1 MSTTRAKGT
10 ATRSRRPT
18 RPVTTDFAET
28 TIATPSSYPA
38 IPGAD
43 WRRID
48 LHLHTP
54 ASIDYQ
60 EPRVSPLQILQ
71 QAENRKLDIIAFT
84 DHNSVRGYAE
94 MWREIEDLELLEH
107 LNRLQPAES
116 ERLAEYRRLLG
127 KVLVLPGF
135 EFTATFGFHIL
146 AIFPEGTSIRLME
159 HLLMSMNVSEDRFGS
174 GEVGATTDVLKAYEI
189 LADNG
194 ALVIGAHVNST
205 HGVAMQGLRFGGQ
218 TKIAYTQDSN
228 LHALEVTDLALGDH
242 RRSTARFFSG
252 GKSEYP
258 RRMHCIQGSDAHR
271 LVRDPA
277 RDTNLG
283 VGDRATEV
291 LLTDVS
297 FAALK
302 ALFASDEF
310 DRTRPFVDRSEVVE
324 HVLRAR
330 SEGNAQGHAFHESYT
345 TKRAGTST
353 IVKEIVG
360 MANADGGTIY
370 VGASPFEKRPIVGV
384 EDEAAARAE
393 LERDIAEKVVP
404 PLDVSFSSFQL
415 DQKTIV
421 SITVLPGPDRPYA
434 YGGDAILIRVNG
446 ETTSASRDQIVSM
459 VRAAAEQRAVTAE
472 SPIPALPATVGST
485 QVLGSTESD
494 QETEGATISASR
506 ARLAPPSRS
515 PGRTTS
521 AVTTPK
527 ATPSAVTTVPP
538 AQQAAIPAIT
548 ATNTDQAPDLIME
561 DADPDPV
568 APPSG
573 VEILA
578 RYEIG
583 GDQYYTVHD
592 LRHGRFVS
600 NVPARSEQRLW
611 RYAIARW
618 EEQREDPGTI
628 RWMGDRG
635 YLQSY
640 RARGGDYRHNLAY
653 RDRDGLRLFYGVNG
667 SDLDPAWSEAIPDS
681 AYKRPG
687 PSRGSEP
694 DQDVAAPILAG
705 RTRRG

>member
-1 MSTTRAKGT
+1 MT
-10 ATRSRRPT
+10 PT
-18 RPVTTDFAET
+18 PIV
-28 TIATPSSYPA
+28 
-38 IPGAD
+38 PGAE
-43 WRRID
+43 WRRMD

-54 ASIDYQ
+54 ASADYQ
-60 EPRVSPLQILQ
+60 EPRVNALQILQ
-71 QAENRKLDIIAFT
+71 QAETRGLDIIAFT

-107 LNRLQPAES
+107 LNRLQPAETQ
-116 ERLAEYRRLLG
+116 RLTEYRRLLG

-159 HLLMSMNVSEDRFGS
+159 HLLMLLNVSEDRFGS
-174 GEVGATTDVLKAYEI
+174 GEVGATTDVLKTYET
-189 LADNG
+189 LADHG

-218 TKIAYTQDSN
+218 TKIAYTQDAH

-277 RDTNLG
+277 RDTQLG
-283 VGDRATEV
+283 IGDRATEV

-297 FAALK
+297 FAAVK
-302 ALFASDEF
+302 ALFASDDF

-330 SEGNAQGHAFHESYT
+330 SEGNSQGHAFHESYT

-370 VGASPFEKRPIVGV
+370 VGASPFEKRPIAGI
-384 EDEAAARAE
+384 EDEVAA
-393 LERDIAEKVVP
+393 KVVP
-404 PLDVSFSSFQL
+404 ALDVVFASFTL
-415 DQKTIV
+415 DQKTLL

-434 YGGDAILIRVNG
+434 YGGDAILVRVNG
-446 ETTSASRDQIVSM
+446 ETTSASRDQIVGM
-459 VRAAAEQRAVTAE
+459 VRAAAEQRAS
-472 SPIPALPATVGST
+472 SPDASLPPLPVVVPAA
-485 QVLGSTESD
+485 
-494 QETEGATISASR
+494 SASETGSGPAGDAGDAP
-506 ARLAPPSRS
+506 ARRGRPVPTTNRQTGRPARDNGVPAAAAPAR
-515 PGRTTS
+515 
-521 AVTTPK
+521 
-527 ATPSAVTTVPP
+527 TVPAP
-538 AQQAAIPAIT
+538 VEPEAIGS
-548 ATNTDQAPDLIME
+548 DQAPALIME
-561 DADPDPV
+561 DAGPDPI
-568 APPSG
+568 APASG
-573 VEILA
+573 VEILTSYDIA
-578 RYEIG
+578 GERF
-583 GDQYYTVHD
+583 YTVHD

-653 RDRDGLRLFYGVNG
+653 RDHEGLRFFYGVNG
-667 SDLDPAWSEAIPDS
+667 VDLDPAWSEAIPET
-681 AYKRPG
+681 AYRRTG
-687 PSRGSEP
+687 PSR
-694 DQDVAAPILAG
+694 AG
-705 RTRRG
+705 DPEADGTVPALTAGARTRRS

>member
-1 MSTTRAKGT
+1 MSTTRAKGAT
-10 ATRSRRPT
+10 TTRSRRPA
-18 RPVTTDFAET
+18 RTTTGTEAAET
-28 TIATPSSYPA
+28 TAAVTTPAPTV
-38 IPGAD
+38 PGAD

-54 ASIDYQ
+54 ASNDYQ
-60 EPRVSPLQILQ
+60 EPRVTPIQILQ
-71 QAENRKLDIIAFT
+71 QAEVRHLDIIAFT

-116 ERLAEYRRLLG
+116 QRLAEYRRLLG

-159 HLLMSMNVSEDRFGS
+159 HLLMLLNVSEDRFGS
-174 GEVGATTDVLKAYEI
+174 GEVGATTDVLKTYET

-218 TKIAYTQDSN
+218 TKIAYTQDAN

-252 GKSEYP
+252 VKSEYP

-271 LVRDPA
+271 LVRDPV

-291 LLTDVS
+291 LLGDVS
-297 FAALK
+297 FTALK
-302 ALFASDEF
+302 TLFASDEF

-360 MANADGGTIY
+360 MANADGGTVY
-370 VGASPFEKRPIVGV
+370 VGASPFEKRPIAGV
-384 EDEAAARAE
+384 EDEAAAIAE
-393 LERDIAEKVVP
+393 LERDIAGKVVP
-404 PLDVSFSSFQL
+404 ALDVVFAAFQL
-415 DQKTIV
+415 DQKTLL

-434 YGGDAILIRVNG
+434 YGGDAILVRVNG
-446 ETTSASRDQIVSM
+446 ETTNASRDQIVGM
-459 VRAAAEQRAVTAE
+459 VRAAAEQRAVSTEAPLPVQPTIASSPTAVVTAE
-472 SPIPALPATVGST
+472 ADPEMDPLDGVPGRGRMVPSQSRSTGRTVRQIPTPATPT
-485 QVLGSTESD
+485 
-494 QETEGATISASR
+494 ASR
-506 ARLAPPSRS
+506 TIPPRVDPAPSGLDEA
-515 PGRTTS
+515 PGL
-521 AVTTPK
+521 V
-527 ATPSAVTTVPP
+527 
-538 AQQAAIPAIT
+538 
-548 ATNTDQAPDLIME
+548 ME
-561 DADPDPV
+561 DAGTDPI

-578 RYEIG
+578 SHEIAG
-583 GDQYYTVHD
+583 ERFYTVRD

-653 RDRDGLRLFYGVNG
+653 RDHDGLRFFYGVNG
-667 SDLDPAWSEAIPDS
+667 SDLDPAWSEAIPDT
-681 AYKRPG
+681 AYRRTAGSRAGEPETDG
-687 PSRGSEP
+687 PVA
-694 DQDVAAPILAG
+694 DVTTAP
-705 RTRRG
+705 RTRRA